1 MPIIKSRRKV
11 QSLGDSLAMT
21 LPSLYTKI
29 NQINKGENLNTYY
42 FTEDLLIVSNLD
54 EGKLE
59 NSILE
64 FLKNLEKN
72 EVFTE

>member
-1 MPIIKSRRKV
+1 MPIFKSKRKV

-29 NQINKGENLNTYY
+29 NQINKGENLNIYY

-54 EGKLE
+54 ESKLE
-59 NSILE
+59 DSISE
-64 FLKNLEKN
+64 FLKKLEKK
-72 EVFTE
+72 EMFTE